1 MKKITYLL
9 VLALVLCSCT
19 DDLVFNT
26 PAFIGYHNSQ
36 LWEAS
41 SFRANVDTFGDLTIT
56 GVRGA
61 ETVSLKTD
69 NTLEKTY
76 LLGNT
81 VSSVVFEG
89 ASGKVYSTN
98 NIPNPEVQIY
108 PSEGS
113 IVLAEYNQIERT
125 VSGTF
130 TFTAY
135 DTEGLETENFNRGHF
150 HNVPI
155 TNIAVVNNNDTEVN
169 VACQNATAVVVTTKV
184 NLNSVDPTGVQYTD
198 FCNAYKTA
206 LQVKKQVCGDT
217 DGSVQDLI
225 DGLGDCTN

>member
-1 MKKITYLL
+1 MKKTISLL
-9 VLALVLCSCT
+9 VLILGLTSCSE
-19 DDLVFNT
+19 DLVFND
-26 PAFIGYHNSQ
+26 PAFVGYKNSE

-61 ETVSLKTD
+61 ETVNLKTD

-76 LLGNT
+76 SLGNT

-113 IVLAEYNQIERT
+113 IVLAEYNLIERT

-135 DTEGLETENFNRGHF
+135 DAAGLETENFNRGYF

-155 TNIAVVNNNDTEVN
+155 VDIAVVNGTDVN
-169 VACQNATAVVVTTKV
+169 VACQNATAVVVTTEV
-184 NLNSVDPTGVQYTD
+184 NLNNVNPTGTQYTE
-198 FCNAYKTA
+198 FCEAYKTA
-206 LQVKKQVCGDT
+206 LQVKKTACGDT
-217 DGSVQDLI
+217 DGGIQALI
-225 DGLGDCTN
+225 NGLGDCSN